1 MKKVAIIA
9 VSAAFALALA
19 GCGGSAQTSSN
30 AAASSGS
37 PSASSVSASSVS
49 TSAAKDFDGSAYSDT
64 GAGTM
69 ILATAGGTSEGGKV
83 PEVAAKPGSIMQ
95 LEIDTDGMDGSVCTV
110 YVDGMENMTMNAGE
124 RTQQV
129 LTIQGEAVE
138 AGLHTVELV
147 KMDGNAPVIY
157 KKAEYKMV

>member
-1 MKKVAIIA
+1 MKKLAIIVLA
-9 VSAAFALALA
+9 SLFALALA
-19 GCGGSAQTSSN
+19 GCGGSSQSSSS

-37 PSASSVSASSVS
+37 ASASSVSESSD
-49 TSAAKDFDGSAYSDT
+49 SAAKDFDGSSFTDT

-69 ILATAGGTSEGGKV
+69 ILATAGGTSEGGNV
-83 PEVAAKPGSIMQ
+83 PEIAAKPGSIMQ

-124 RTQQV
+124 RTQNT
-129 LTIQGEAVE
+129 LTIQGQAVE

-147 KMDGNAPVIY
+147 KMDGDKPAIY

>member
-1 MKKVAIIA
+1 MRKLAIIVLA
-9 VSAAFALALA
+9 SLFALALA
-19 GCGGSAQTSSN
+19 GCGGSSQSSSS

-37 PSASSVSASSVS
+37 ASASSASDSSGS
-49 TSAAKDFDGSAYSDT
+49 TAAKDFDGSSFTDT

-69 ILATAGGTSEGGKV
+69 ILATAGGTSEGGNV
-83 PEVAAKPGSIMQ
+83 PEIAAKPGSIMQ

-124 RTQQV
+124 RTQNT
-129 LTIQGEAVE
+129 LTIQGQAVE

-147 KMDGNAPVIY
+147 KMDGDKPAIY